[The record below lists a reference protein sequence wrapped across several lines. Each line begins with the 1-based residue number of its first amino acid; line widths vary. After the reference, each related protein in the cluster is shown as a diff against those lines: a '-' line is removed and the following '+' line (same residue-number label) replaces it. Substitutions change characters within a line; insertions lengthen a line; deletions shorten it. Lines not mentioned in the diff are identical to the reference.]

1 MADGAGGAVLCAFCN
16 SRTTTTSRRMQRAAA
31 VGMPRAIEQGG
42 LVMCATGEETGVVEA
57 GPGGVVG
64 HEVPGR

>member
-1 MADGAGGAVLCAFCN
+1 
-16 SRTTTTSRRMQRAAA
+16 MQRAAA